1 MNSSLKHLS
10 LLWRILLSTSIA
22 ITLLFA
28 ATGWAVQNYAVHVS
42 ERNLEGEVRTSA
54 QAYDALWKTRTH
66 TLAAISRIVS
76 SMSDVRA
83 AFQTR
88 DQATMRDIAQEL
100 WSRISEENAVFLVLS
115 PTGGVIASL
124 GPNAPDLSLTERSV
138 QGAMKQFPA
147 QVSGFLSE
155 NSRLFFVV
163 LTPTYVQSNGGQA
176 LINILLAGFEVD
188 NRLAAS
194 LKQSTHG
201 SDFVFTSA
209 GRMIASTM
217 PQADAWPL
225 VQRASVNAAFG
236 RVQSNRSEY
245 LVLTNPL
252 RDIEG
257 AQIGQLRIVRSF
269 AGARRALSELQR
281 NVAIIWLIM
290 ALVGLILTYLM
301 ARRIVEPVKRLDR
314 AASEVARRNY
324 DYRVPVESE
333 DELGRLAQTFN
344 AMCESIQTAREE
356 LIRQERI
363 ATIGRLSSSI
373 VHDLRNPLAAIYGGS
388 EMLVDSDLPPP
399 QAQRLARSIYKASQ
413 RMQELLQDLVNVARG
428 KSGDLEVCRLAD
440 IVTAAHEV
448 VAPLAESQGV
458 HVTVAIPEDIEL
470 PLQRARMERVFL
482 NLMNNSVEAMPAGG
496 DLRLTARRDQGDV
509 LIKVEDTGR
518 GVSEQVR
525 NTLFQPFA
533 SAGKKNGLGLGLA
546 LSRQTLLDLGGELWF
561 EEKPTPGARFCIRL
575 PGGNGAS
582 RSAEPSPAHSD
593 ELYR

>member
-225 VQRASVNAAFG
+225 VRRASVNAAFG
-236 RVQSNRSEY
+236 RVQSNHSEY
-245 LVLTNPL
+245 LVLTNAL

-324 DYRVPVESE
+324 DYLVPVESE

-344 AMCESIQTAREE
+344 AMCESIQMAREE

-388 EMLVDSDLPPP
+388 EMLVDSDLPPQ

-440 IVTAAHEV
+440 VVTAAHEV

-509 LIKVEDTGR
+509 LIKVDDTGR

>member
-1 MNSSLKHLS
+1 
-10 LLWRILLSTSIA
+10 
-22 ITLLFA
+22 
-28 ATGWAVQNYAVHVS
+28 
-42 ERNLEGEVRTSA
+42 
-54 QAYDALWKTRTH
+54 
-66 TLAAISRIVS
+66 
-76 SMSDVRA
+76 
-83 AFQTR
+83 
-88 DQATMRDIAQEL
+88 
-100 WSRISEENAVFLVLS
+100 
-115 PTGGVIASL
+115 
-124 GPNAPDLSLTERSV
+124 
-138 QGAMKQFPA
+138 
-147 QVSGFLSE
+147 
-155 NSRLFFVV
+155 
-163 LTPTYVQSNGGQA
+163 
-176 LINILLAGFEVD
+176 
-188 NRLAAS
+188 
-194 LKQSTHG
+194 
-201 SDFVFTSA
+201 
-209 GRMIASTM
+209 MIASTM

-225 VQRASVNAAFG
+225 VRRASVNAAFG
-236 RVQSNRSEY
+236 RVQSNHSEY
-245 LVLTNPL
+245 LVLTNAL

-344 AMCESIQTAREE
+344 AMCESIQMAREE

-388 EMLVDSDLPPP
+388 EMLVDSDLPPQ

-440 IVTAAHEV
+440 VVTAAHEV

-509 LIKVEDTGR
+509 LIKVDDTGR

>member
-100 WSRISEENAVFLVLS
+100 WSRISEENAVFLVLRS
-115 PTGGVIASL
+115 SRGVIASL

-225 VQRASVNAAFG
+225 VRRASVNAAFG
-236 RVQSNRSEY
+236 RVQSNHSEY
-245 LVLTNPL
+245 LVLTNAL

-281 NVAIIWLIM
+281 NVGIIWLIM

-344 AMCESIQTAREE
+344 AMCESIQMAREE

-388 EMLVDSDLPPP
+388 EMLVDSDLPPQ

-440 IVTAAHEV
+440 VVTAAHEV

-509 LIKVEDTGR
+509 LIKVDDTGR

-582 RSAEPSPAHSD
+582 QSAEPSPAHSD

>member
-225 VQRASVNAAFG
+225 VRRASVNAAFG
-236 RVQSNRSEY
+236 RVQSNHSEY
-245 LVLTNPL
+245 LVLTNAL

-344 AMCESIQTAREE
+344 AMCESIQMAREE

-388 EMLVDSDLPPP
+388 EMLVDSDLPPQ

-440 IVTAAHEV
+440 VVTAAHEV

-509 LIKVEDTGR
+509 LIKVDDTGR

-582 RSAEPSPAHSD
+582 QSAEPSPAHSD

>member
-225 VQRASVNAAFG
+225 VRRASVNAAFG
-236 RVQSNRSEY
+236 RVQSNHSEY
-245 LVLTNPL
+245 LVLTNAL

-344 AMCESIQTAREE
+344 AMCESIQMAREE

-373 VHDLRNPLAAIYGGS
+373 VHDLRNPLA
-388 EMLVDSDLPPP
+388 
-399 QAQRLARSIYKASQ
+399 
-413 RMQELLQDLVNVARG
+413 
-428 KSGDLEVCRLAD
+428 
-440 IVTAAHEV
+440 
-448 VAPLAESQGV
+448 
-458 HVTVAIPEDIEL
+458 
-470 PLQRARMERVFL
+470 
-482 NLMNNSVEAMPAGG
+482 
-496 DLRLTARRDQGDV
+496 
-509 LIKVEDTGR
+509 
-518 GVSEQVR
+518 
-525 NTLFQPFA
+525 
-533 SAGKKNGLGLGLA
+533 
-546 LSRQTLLDLGGELWF
+546 
-561 EEKPTPGARFCIRL
+561 
-575 PGGNGAS
+575 
-582 RSAEPSPAHSD
+582 
-593 ELYR
+593 

>member
-225 VQRASVNAAFG
+225 VRRASVNAAFG
-236 RVQSNRSEY
+236 RVQSNHSEY
-245 LVLTNPL
+245 LVLTNAL

-281 NVAIIWLIM
+281 NVGIIWLIM

-344 AMCESIQTAREE
+344 AMCESIQMAREE

-388 EMLVDSDLPPP
+388 EMLVDSDLPPQ

-440 IVTAAHEV
+440 VVTAAHEV

-509 LIKVEDTGR
+509 LIKVDDTGR

-582 RSAEPSPAHSD
+582 QSAEPSPAHSD